1 MRANLYLTTILSLG
15 ALTLAACGD
24 APETA
29 EPAATAPTTEAGAD
43 MANSASARATSSET
57 GTAELMNNDGESI
70 GTVSLTQAPTGLLMR
85 VEAEGL
91 ESGWHGIHIHAV
103 GDCSDEAFENAGSH
117 INHEQ
122 APHGLLNPEGP
133 DDGDLPNIHA
143 GEDGMVRAELFTG
156 SARLAENGPGQW
168 LWDEDGSAVVIHAS
182 PDDHRSQPIGGAGDR
197 VACAVISQG

>member
-29 EPAATAPTTEAGAD
+29 DPAGTTAAPETPADTTD
-43 MANSASARATSSET
+43 SPPARATSSET
-57 GTAELMNNDGESI
+57 GTAELMNTDGESI

-91 ESGWHGIHIHAV
+91 ESGWHGIHIHVV
-103 GDCSDEAFENAGSH
+103 GDCSDEAFESAGSH
-117 INHEQ
+117 INHDQ

-133 DDGDLPNIHA
+133 DDGDLPNVHA
-143 GEDGMVRAELFTG
+143 GENGTVRSELFTT
-156 SARLAENGPGQW
+156 SARIAENGPGQW
-168 LWDEDGSAVVIHAS
+168 LWDEDGSAVVIHAN